1 MYSAIVPTIALAIL
15 DGIPL
20 LEVAAACDVFG
31 TAPAEL
37 DDDWY
42 DFFVCGPGTA
52 ELGGWFRPVAH
63 SSYKNLA
70 TADTVVIP
78 ACGST
83 MQAHSDDLINA
94 VRAAYEAGARIV
106 AICTGAFVLAAAG
119 LLDGRRATT
128 HWMHAD
134 TLASNYPHIEV
145 TPDVLWVEDHNIFT
159 SAGKTAGI
167 DLCIHIVRLDY
178 GAAVANAVARRL
190 VMPPHRDGGQT
201 QFMLPPRT
209 MPRDDV
215 ADRLL
220 PWVAAHID
228 EPLTVGDLARQVNM
242 STRQLTRRFASIT
255 GLTPLQWLHAQR
267 ILRAQE
273 LLETTDHTI
282 EYIASMTAMGTAATL
297 RRHFSRAVGVP
308 PDTYRRT
315 FRTGSRTLTSSPRAT
330 ALPAERISPEPV
342 ERMRLASLQNQEQ
355 IRDAS

>member
-1 MYSAIVPTIALAIL
+1 VYSPGVPAIALAIV
-15 DGIPL
+15 DDIPL
-20 LEVAAACDVFG
+20 LEVAAACDIFG
-31 TAPAEL
+31 TTPAEL
-37 DDDWY
+37 DEDWY
-42 DFFVCGPGTA
+42 DFSVCGPATA
-52 ELGGWFRPVAH
+52 QVGGWFRPIAH

-83 MQAHSDDLINA
+83 LEAQPSDLVDA
-94 VRAAYEAGARIV
+94 VRAAYDAGARIV

-134 TLASNYPHIEV
+134 TLASQYPRIDV
-145 TPDVLWVEDHNIFT
+145 RPDVLYVEDGNIFT

-201 QFMLPPRT
+201 QFILPPPSV
-209 MPRDDV
+209 PRDDV
-215 ADRLL
+215 ADTLL
-220 PWVAAHID
+220 PWVTAHID
-228 EPLTVGDLARQVNM
+228 EPLSVVDLARQVSM

-255 GLTPLQWLHAQR
+255 GMTPLQWLHTQR

-282 EYIASMTAMGTAATL
+282 EHIATMTAMGTAATL
-297 RRHFSRAVGVP
+297 RRHFNRAVGVP
-308 PDTYRRT
+308 PDTYRRS
-315 FRTGSRTLTSSPRAT
+315 FRTGSHTLTSSPRPT
-330 ALPAERISPEPV
+330 ALPAELISPEPI
-342 ERMRLASLQNQEQ
+342 ERMRLTSLRNREQ